1 MKYLVACLV
10 LSVVAQAT
18 LLGQVL
24 VPGKDLLVS
33 PDAIGGW
40 KREYKF
46 VRFEVLSEYP
56 LRDSSASPAPKM
68 PASISDLNGKRIS
81 IRGYMI
87 PLEFGGGVSSFI
99 LVPTLDLC
107 HFGMVG
113 LPNQWVVVKMKGG
126 NKTRYSVY
134 QPITVFGTLS
144 AGESSDSGFMGSIY
158 RMEADAIA
166 IHGS

>member
-1 MKYLVACLV
+1 MKRVVACLV
-10 LSVVAQAT
+10 LSVVVQGAVFGQA
-18 LLGQVL
+18 LL
-24 VPGKDLLVS
+24 PDKELLVS
-33 PDAIGGW
+33 PDAIGEW

-46 VRFEVLSEYP
+46 VRFEVLAEFP
-56 LRDSSASPAPKM
+56 LRDTSDSSASKM

-113 LPNQWVVVKMKGG
+113 LPNQWVLVKMKGG
-126 NKTRYSVY
+126 KKTRYSVY

-144 AGESSDSGFMGSIY
+144 AGESLDSSVMSSIY